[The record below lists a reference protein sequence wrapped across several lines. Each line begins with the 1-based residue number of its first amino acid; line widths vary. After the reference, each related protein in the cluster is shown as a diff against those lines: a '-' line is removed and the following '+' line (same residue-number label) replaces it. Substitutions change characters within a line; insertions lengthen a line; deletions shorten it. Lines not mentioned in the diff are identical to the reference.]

1 MLTVKLDTPDLLS
14 KRIADE
20 LRDRIVTEEF
30 PAGSRIRE
38 RSLAAEMNVS
48 RTPLREALKI
58 LAADGLI
65 VLLPNRGAVVAKPSA
80 AEIQERLDLLGALE
94 AFAGE
99 RAALQATPAEIAE
112 IRAMTHEMLAAFE
125 RRDRRGYFH
134 LNQGIHLALVAAA
147 RNGAL
152 SSVYVQLNH
161 QLYSYRFRSSGNLA
175 HWQNA
180 VCEHA
185 RIVEA
190 LTARDP
196 VALSS
201 LLRQHLGSTWRQLAE
216 HADETEA
223 DAAA

>member
-1 MLTVKLDTPDLLS
+1 MMDGRSNADGTREPPDLLS

-30 PAGSRIRE
+30 PAGSRIKE
-38 RSLAAEMNVS
+38 RALAAEMNVS

-58 LAADGLI
+58 LAADGLV
-65 VLLPNRGAVVAKPSA
+65 VLLPNRGAAVAKPTA

-99 RAALQATPAEIAE
+99 HAAVQATDEDIAE

-125 RRDRRGYFH
+125 RRDRKAYFH
-134 LNQGIHLALVAAA
+134 LNQRIHLAVVAAA

-152 SSVYVQLNH
+152 LSVYVQLNH
-161 QLYSYRFRSSGNLA
+161 QLYSYRFRSSGN
-175 HWQNA
+175 HESWQNA
-180 VCEHA
+180 IAEHA

-190 LTARDP
+190 LTARDTML
-196 VALSS
+196 LST
-201 LLRQHLGSTWRQLAE
+201 LLRHHLGSTWRQLGE
-216 HADETEA
+216 QPC
-223 DAAA
+223 